1 MDLRLES
8 FLPYR
13 LNRSAALASKHF
25 SQVYRAEFGL
35 TVPEWR
41 VLATLGHHGT
51 ATASAIGRDSAMHKT
66 KVSRAVA
73 SLQQRRWVVRATDE
87 ADRRLEH
94 LSLTPAGRA
103 AFDRLAPK
111 MLACEE
117 TLLARLTP
125 RERAELLRGLAVLER
140 ALGIAVVAAEEGT
153 TLR

>member
-13 LNRSAALASKHF
+13 LNRSAALASKYF

-73 SLQQRRWVVRATDE
+73 SLRQRRWVARATDE

-94 LSLTPAGRA
+94 LSLTPPGRA

-111 MLACEE
+111 MRACEE
-117 TLLARLTP
+117 ELLARLSA
-125 RERAELLRGLAVLER
+125 RERKDLLRGLAILER
-140 ALGIAVVAAEEGT
+140 ALGIAVVEDKEKE
-153 TLR
+153 LR